1 MLALRLPRGRWG
13 VLSVEEWARRKEQGL
28 WGWRDELKAILIS
41 LRLFAVPW
49 IAANMFAGWRLTGG
63 GDVSPFL
70 WALLIGTMGLL
81 YSHELNNWLDYIM
94 GVDRRVG
101 GSVAKPYTAAA
112 LLLPYGLISP
122 RTVKILTIVFAV
134 LAFLPMLYL
143 RPPIQVWILW
153 ILGFTIATLY
163 TPFFKPKGLGEVA
176 LFLGHGFGV
185 STFAYTMTKGYI
197 DMTAISMGVV
207 LGMLAATL
215 YTLDQWQDV
224 PKTDFQRRVR
234 TVAELMVGANMK
246 PSEYFYFAVTAVVT
260 VHFGLTLM
268 GYLPT
273 STLKV
278 ILLLPYFHLTG
289 MMLDY
294 RFQQGVL
301 MVLGGL
307 LAYPILM
314 AL

>member
-1 MLALRLPRGRWG
+1 MTWWENALLGALCLAIATALF
-13 VLSVEEWARRKEQGL
+13 V
-28 WGWRDELKAILIS
+28 
-41 LRLFAVPW
+41 LFAPKTIYTV
-49 IAANMFAGWRLTGG
+49 GL
-63 GDVSPFL
+63 FL
-70 WALLIGTMGLL
+70 
-81 YSHELNNWLDYIM
+81 M
-94 GVDRRVG
+94 GVFL
-101 GSVAKPYTAAA
+101 VATYTD
-112 LLLPYGLISP
+112 
-122 RTVKILTIVFAV
+122 
-134 LAFLPMLYL
+134 
-143 RPPIQVWILW
+143 
-153 ILGFTIATLY
+153 
-163 TPFFKPKGLGEVA
+163 FFKPRGLGELA

-185 STFAYTMTKGYI
+185 STFAYAMTKGYI
-197 DMTAISMGVV
+197 DMTAVSMGIV

-246 PSEYFYFAVTAVVT
+246 PSEFFYFAITAVVT

-268 GYLPT
+268 GFLPT

-294 RFQQGVL
+294 RFPVGIL

-307 LAYPILM
+307 FMYPILM

>member
-1 MLALRLPRGRWG
+1 MPTIGELVERKKAGRWT
-13 VLSVEEWARRKEQGL
+13 L
-28 WGWRDELKAILIS
+28 WD
-41 LRLFAVPW
+41 RLYVYFIASRPFAVPW
-49 IAANMFAGWRLTGG
+49 ITANTFVGCKLAGFDLYTFILAALIANIGLFAVHYW
-63 GDVSPFL
+63 
-70 WALLIGTMGLL
+70 
-81 YSHELNNWLDYIM
+81 NNWRDWAR
-94 GVDRRVG
+94 GVDRLEPG
-101 GSVAKPYTAAA
+101 GSVAKPYTAASQLVPHGLMTWWENA
-112 LLLPYGLISP
+112 LLGALCLAVATTLFILFAPKTIYTVGLF
-122 RTVKILTIVFAV
+122 LMGVFLV
-134 LAFLPMLYL
+134 
-143 RPPIQVWILW
+143 
-153 ILGFTIATLY
+153 ATY
-163 TPFFKPKGLGEVA
+163 TDYFKPKGLGEIA

-185 STFAYTMTKGYI
+185 STFAYALTKGYV
-197 DMTAISMGVV
+197 DMTAVSMGVV

-260 VHFGLTLM
+260 IHFGLTLM

-294 RFQQGVL
+294 KFPVGVL

-307 LAYPILM
+307 LMYPILM